1 MIRRRNMQNMPHAT
15 PISCQHLF
23 QIIVGDMSLEDIFAH
38 ISPEA
43 GWIRTKLDVRD
54 EGGERVTM

>member
-1 MIRRRNMQNMPHAT
+1 MPHAT